1 MAVLWLVWLVPQ
13 PTCCFFQSQMSIFG
27 SLASKKK
34 MVGEPYY
41 IANILSLDTWKRE
54 QGLSMFDKRRS
65 TPVGTHLFFERRREK
80 LRQPKKKLAK
90 SWRWFYLTSNICSRG
105 QADPKLSAPSPTR
118 KEVSLITK
126 HFFRRKHQH
135 PSQSRWTSSPRSNQW
150 CGLAGKSFF
159 QWVEE
164 PVSKSFVPFKVKWS
178 FALNL
183 KRSNFKILKVGW
195 WLTTFPV
202 YDYLQLI
209 PFCLYFHYKDAGVPL
224 VFFSFLGIAH

>member
-1 MAVLWLVWLVPQ
+1 MAVLYLWRVFQPQVGLRTWLAWLWNSVQLTCLGVHESGSKLKSMLDIMAVLWLVWLVPQ

-135 PSQSRWTSSPRSNQW
+135 PSQSRWTSSPRSNLW
-150 CGLAGKSFF
+150 CGLAGKSF
-159 QWVEE
+159 
-164 PVSKSFVPFKVKWS
+164 
-178 FALNL
+178 AL
-183 KRSNFKILKVGW
+183 SVGR
-195 WLTTFPV
+195 
-202 YDYLQLI
+202 
-209 PFCLYFHYKDAGVPL
+209 A
-224 VFFSFLGIAH
+224 S